1 MERNSPPRML
11 SREKTQGTMAS
22 IGEEDDLVP
31 ILGTKYLAER
41 NSIDTLLERFSSKSE
56 DIFEGSRMEYQ
67 SEIEQKVNSGLVF
80 SDFVRD

>member
-11 SREKTQGTMAS
+11 SREKTQGTMTS
-22 IGEEDDLVP
+22 ISEEDDFP
-31 ILGTKYLAER
+31 ILGTEYLAER
-41 NSIDTLLERFSSKSE
+41 KGIDTLLERFSSKPE
-56 DIFEGSRMEYQ
+56 DIFEDSRIEYQ